1 MKKEYFI
8 IIGLFL
14 IMFISG
20 CTGSLF
26 STRTSTGSGPNGIQI
41 RFIQPD
47 ASITIDEGTS
57 VPVELE
63 LTNYAECNVVGT
75 ICIKDTL
82 SDVYGG
88 INEQCREFN
97 LAESRIVNK
106 KLDLDKDNFIF
117 PTQPYSNLFT
127 DTPTTLQATAKY
139 SCDIITGSQQ
149 KLCTKSVYNRDEPK
163 CNTVETITGNS
174 LGSKVA
180 PVTVSSITKTLLP
193 IGTENTKL
201 KIDIGFKKMSKGKVS
216 SQEQQDFNLK
226 GNPIRVEIDYAG
238 SQMTCT
244 GGSRTDFKD
253 GILYWKAG
261 DAESEKFINCEIL
274 LSSGE
279 YRENP
284 INIRLN
290 YVYEITESKSILI
303 KHIKKEEGI

>member
-1 MKKEYFI
+1 MI
-8 IIGLFL
+8 
-14 IMFISG
+14 FISG

-41 RFIQPD
+41 NFIQPD
-47 ASITIDEGTS
+47 NAIASRGIDEGTS

-63 LTNYAECNVVGT
+63 LINYAECNAIGT

-97 LAESRIVNK
+97 LQEARIINK
-106 KLDLDKDNFIF
+106 KLDLDKEPNIIF
-117 PTQPYSNLFT
+117 PTQSYSNLFR
-127 DTPTTLQATAKY
+127 DIPTTIQATAKY
-139 SCDIITGSQQ
+139 SCDVIMGPGN
-149 KLCTKSVYNRDEPK
+149 LCTKSVYNKDEPK
-163 CNTVETITGNS
+163 CSNFETISGSN

-193 IGTENTKL
+193 VGTQNTKL
-201 KIDIGFKKMSKGKVS
+201 KVDIGFKKMSKGKVS
-216 SQEQQDFNLK
+216 TQEQQDFSLK
-226 GNPIRVEIDYAG
+226 GAPVRIEIDYAG
-238 SQMTCT
+238 SQMDCK
-244 GGSRTDFKD
+244 GGARTDFKD
-253 GILYWKAG
+253 GILYWKSG
-261 DAESEKFINCEIL
+261 DTDPEKFINCEIL

-279 YRENP
+279 YKENP